1 MTAKKSSMKKKDMQQ
16 KNAIQSKLK
25 KLKEEKQKLQQE
37 LEEKNDKLLRTCA
50 DLQNYQKRTEKEL
63 LFREEETKKKYLS
76 ELIELH
82 ELLKKAYEDE
92 NPKQGLKLIL
102 QNLKNFFEKEQI
114 KHIDCVGKSFDHAMH
129 HAITTIEKNDCED
142 NIIVEEVK
150 KGYMIGDKVFR
161 PSQVIVAKNKEDK
174 KVVE

>member
-1 MTAKKSSMKKKDMQQ
+1 M
-16 KNAIQSKLK
+16 
-25 KLKEEKQKLQQE
+25 
-37 LEEKNDKLLRTCA
+37 
-50 DLQNYQKRTEKEL
+50 
-63 LFREEETKKKYLS
+63 FREEETKKRYLS

-82 ELLKKAYEDE
+82 ELLKKAYEDKD
-92 NPKQGLKLIL
+92 PKQGLKLIL

-150 KGYMIGDKVFR
+150 KGYTIKDKVFR
-161 PSQVIVAKNKEDK
+161 PSQVIVVKNKGDK
-174 KVVE
+174 NGG

>member
-1 MTAKKSSMKKKDMQQ
+1 MIAKESSTKKKEMQR
-16 KNAIQSKLK
+16 KDTLQSKLK
-25 KLKEEKQKLQQE
+25 KLEEEKQKLQQE

-92 NPKQGLKLIL
+92 DPKQGLKLIL
-102 QNLKNFFEKEQI
+102 QNLGNFFEKEQI
-114 KHIDCVGKSFDHAMH
+114 KHIDCVVKSFYHTMQ

-142 NIIVEEVK
+142 NIILEEVK
-150 KGYMIGDKVFR
+150 KGYMIKDKVFR
-161 PSQVIVAKNKEDK
+161 PSQVIVVKNKEDK
-174 KVVE
+174 NGG